1 MELARDPSRLVFF
14 GFTLELFGGD
24 MPKVLT
30 EARRVLRTGGRLGIV
45 AMAETKQTNPM
56 IAVYKWP
63 HRRLPHVVDC
73 QPIDVPRLL
82 RDAGFRIVAVHTATI
97 WELPVIAAV
106 AEKQTR

>member
-1 MELARDPSRLVFF
+1 
-14 GFTLELFGGD
+14 
-24 MPKVLT
+24 
-30 EARRVLRTGGRLGIV
+30 
-45 AMAETKQTNPM
+45 M
-56 IAVYKWP
+56 IAVYKWL